1 MTLLIVNV
9 KLRRKSTLDWKLRS
23 RYCSR
28 LPRSESESVW
38 SGNRSDKP
46 LRVDKLSWLP
56 RSGIFGR
63 QIQGARA
70 KDPAA
75 PTSQA
80 KTEPAPKRK
89 TPAPASSAASKKEE
103 PSHPS
108 SSQGKKLSEVA
119 AAQLDETVGAGAVK
133 WKASAKNQAAGTKT
147 ETSTKQAAVK
157 TESASKESKKPAAK
171 KSAAKKP
178 ASRRASS
185 RKREK
190 EDADPP
196 SSGPDDSDP
205 GSGSS
210 SGDDSS
216 DSSNSSDSWSDDSD
230 PDKSAPTTSKDGT
243 SVWTYRPFI
252 SYNAVEKFNE
262 NASLEDRVGWWERFV
277 DIATQGGWS
286 HKWRIRQL
294 RGRMS
299 APLRD
304 WYAQLS
310 KSVRHD
316 WKQLSHRFKRMYCR
330 TTGSY
335 AERYYIMKMRS
346 GETALKFFY
355 RLNAAAAKAD
365 MNVQK
370 TSKRREQHL
379 RRFMKKLKDTQLKTA
394 LQGQRF
400 KSLSEVERAL
410 KRHED
415 VWREEGYD
423 TPPAKR
429 DF

>member
-119 AAQLDETVGAGAVK
+119 AAQLDETVGAGAAK

-147 ETSTKQAAVK
+147 ETSTKQTAVK

-216 DSSNSSDSWSDDSD
+216 DSSDSSDSWSDDSD

-335 AERYYIMKMRS
+335 AERYYTMKMRS

-370 TSKRREQHL
+370 TSKRVRSSGMRTCGVKKAMTPRLQRETFERIMIHVGSSSL
-379 RRFMKKLKDTQLKTA
+379 AA
-394 LQGQRF
+394 L
-400 KSLSEVERAL
+400 LVL
-410 KRHED
+410 
-415 VWREEGYD
+415 W
-423 TPPAKR
+423 
-429 DF
+429 